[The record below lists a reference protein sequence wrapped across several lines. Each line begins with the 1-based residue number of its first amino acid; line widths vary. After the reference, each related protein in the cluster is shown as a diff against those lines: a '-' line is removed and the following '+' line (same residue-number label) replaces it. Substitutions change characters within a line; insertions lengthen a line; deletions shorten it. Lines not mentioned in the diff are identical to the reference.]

1 VSGSIICVGHATLDR
16 VYRVDALPTGP
27 NKIRALEHVESGG
40 GMAANAATTIA
51 KLGGP
56 VELWSRVGADDAGRR
71 IRAGLKNAGVD
82 VRYVDAFEEGR
93 SSNAV
98 VIVDASGER
107 LVVRARD
114 INMPTGTSWL
124 PLERMENTGLVLAD
138 LRWVEAVRVVFARAR
153 ELGLPTVLDADLG
166 GRESLTEILTLTD
179 YAIFSDSALDEFLP
193 DMDRKAQL
201 DRIMLMGPRHAG
213 VTLGADG
220 YMWRDT
226 FGGGTSDGFGVPV
239 ADTTGAGDAFHGAFA
254 LMLSEQRAIAEC
266 ARMANAVA
274 AMKCRRLGARSG
286 LPTRGEL
293 DTFLNASGAT

>member
-1 VSGSIICVGHATLDR
+1 
-16 VYRVDALPTGP
+16 LPPGK
-27 NKIRALEHVESGG
+27 NMRRALALAYGG
-40 GMAANAATTIA
+40 GGWGPTAPTTIA

-124 PLERMENTGLVLAD
+124 PLERMDNAGLVLAD